1 MHRSSVPHPTS
12 VTHRPSRASRTPLR
26 GPLLV
31 ALHLFLV
38 ACSQPHPVE
47 GQSEGIH
54 TSQEH
59 DFRVVTVAEG
69 LEHPWS
75 LAFLPN
81 GDLLVTERPGRL
93 RLVRQGSLM
102 DAPIAGVPPVEP
114 QGQGGLL
121 EVSLHPDFA
130 SNGYV
135 YLTYSRTAEGGV
147 TTALSRGRLQGT
159 RLTGVEELFVAQT
172 SSTSGAHFGSRL
184 VWDGDGNLFM
194 SVGDRGIMD
203 EAQNPGN
210 HHGTI
215 LRLTAEGDPAP
226 GNPFLGRSDALPE
239 IFAYGIRSPQGMALH
254 PETGELWENEHGP
267 RGGDEINIIRAGRN
281 YGWPAVSYGINYNGS
296 VITELTHAPGM
307 EQPLL
312 HWTPS
317 IAVSGMAFYT
327 GHQFPG
333 WRGNVFNG
341 ALAGQHLRRVVFQG
355 ATPIHQE
362 SLLEELGVRIRDVR
376 QGPDGFIYLLTD
388 QREGAVLRLEP
399 VGE

>member
-1 MHRSSVPHPTS
+1 MRRSSIPNPTS
-12 VTHRPSRASRTPLR
+12 VRHRQGWGFQAPLR
-26 GPLLV
+26 APLFMVL
-31 ALHLFLV
+31 LFSLV
-38 ACSQPHPVE
+38 ACTQPHPVE
-47 GQSEGIH
+47 AQSEGVH

-69 LEHPWS
+69 LEHPWG

-93 RLVRQGSLM
+93 RMVRDGTLL
-102 DAPIAGVPPVEP
+102 DAPLTGVPQVEP
-114 QGQGGLL
+114 HGQGGLL
-121 EVSLHPDFA
+121 DISLHPDFA
-130 SNGYV
+130 SNEYV
-135 YLTYSRTAEGGV
+135 YLTYSRTAENGV
-147 TTALSRGRLQGT
+147 TTALSRGVLEGT
-159 RLTGVEELFVAQT
+159 NLTGVEELFVART
-172 SSTSGAHFGSRL
+172 TSTSGAHFGSRL
-184 VWDGDGNLFM
+184 VWDGDGHLFM
-194 SVGDRGIMD
+194 SIGDRGIMD
-203 EAQNPGN
+203 EAQDPGN

-281 YGWPAVSYGINYNGS
+281 YGWPVISYGINYDGS
-296 VITELTHAPGM
+296 VLTELTHAPGM

-327 GHQFPG
+327 GDPFPA
-333 WRGNVFNG
+333 WKGNVFNG

-355 ATPIHQE
+355 NIPVHQE
-362 SLLEELGVRIRDVR
+362 TLLGELGVRIRDVR

-388 QREGAVLRLEP
+388 HREGAILRLEP
-399 VGE
+399 TGE